1 MCSVASVVS
10 NSVTLWT
17 VAHQAWDSPGR
28 NTGVGCCFPLQG
40 IFLTQGSNLYFLHLL
55 RCQVASLPLAPP
67 GKKDAFYWIARERNF
82 LRNSYT
88 LLSLITSAKLH
99 FRGRGE
105 WWGVLGWGQESP
117 MLLLMA
123 CSQDQHQLVSISPL
137 CHAGRR
143 QQRASG
149 HRVLRIHLLAA
160 PGFPETPSA
169 SSCCPCDSD
178 LRRVEPRMCLVTMMG
193 GPKPADHLSQ
203 WDIITMLLSVPSGEK
218 PFSDVG

>member
-28 NTGVGCCFPLQG
+28 NPGVGCCFLLQG

-55 RCQVASLPLAPP
+55 RCQVASLPLVPP
-67 GKKDAFYWIARERNF
+67 GKKEAFHWIARERNF

-99 FRGRGE
+99 YRWRGE
-105 WWGVLGWGQESP
+105 WWGILGWGQESP

-137 CHAGRR
+137 SHAGRR

-149 HRVLRIHLLAA
+149 HREVCAQNSSVGSPWLSWDPLSFLLLSMWL
-160 PGFPETPSA
+160 GPETGGAPHGLGHYDGWTQASRPS
-169 SSCCPCDSD
+169 
-178 LRRVEPRMCLVTMMG
+178 EPMRYN
-193 GPKPADHLSQ
+193 
-203 WDIITMLLSVPSGEK
+203 
-218 PFSDVG
+218 